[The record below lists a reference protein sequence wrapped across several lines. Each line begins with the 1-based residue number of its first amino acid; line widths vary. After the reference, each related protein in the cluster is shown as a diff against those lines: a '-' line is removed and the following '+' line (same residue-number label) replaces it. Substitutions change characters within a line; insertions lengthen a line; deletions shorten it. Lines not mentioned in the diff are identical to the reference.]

1 MSLGRVPSPLGE
13 GLLQGVILDP
23 IDGVDE
29 SAAGGGG
36 AVEVVRAVDA
46 AQERAFGNSARLQRE
61 IRALVFSVGAGNQF
75 QK

>member
-46 AQERAFGNSARLQRE
+46 AQERAFGNSAT
-61 IRALVFSVGAGNQF
+61 
-75 QK
+75 